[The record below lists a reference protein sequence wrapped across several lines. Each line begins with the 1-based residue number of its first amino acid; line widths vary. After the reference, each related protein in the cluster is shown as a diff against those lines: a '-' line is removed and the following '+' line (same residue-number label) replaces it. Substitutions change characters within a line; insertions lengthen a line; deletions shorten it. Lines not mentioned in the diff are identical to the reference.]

1 MLKLLPILFFA
12 AVNISQI
19 SIFEIDGI
27 FSNGHI
33 NAIQRY
39 VDENDLRE
47 SNLFVIQ
54 YNASDTSENSV
65 TELQELLKDIKTPK
79 AIWVGPNETIVDAG
93 LLKSFDY
100 VGISPGTTIIN
111 KLSNNEFEFLDQEGI
126 YEGYMVVGSIGAF
139 IENLGSEN
147 IISNLTSLEGST
159 PGIVSFDINS
169 DDINEIKFVKPSLY
183 ERFYISISNPFF
195 TYLFFALGFALL
207 GLELFAI
214 GRGLMAF
221 IGALLIGFSSMTF
234 TEFGLNYYGLILFL
248 ISFVIFIKILA
259 RGYFGLLGIAAFSI
273 LHISSIVMF
282 MNYQLEINNFLMIF
296 CSAIISFFYFVAIP
310 TVIRS
315 RLTTDTSAM
324 SSFGGSTVKIL
335 KMLGDSKALV
345 QFERNNFVVEI
356 QNNQTFQLDQEVE
369 VIEID
374 GKLSI

>member
-12 AVNISQI
+12 AVNITQI

-33 NAIQRY
+33 NAIERY
-39 VDENDLRE
+39 INENELNE
-47 SNLFVIQ
+47 SELFVIQ
-54 YNASDTSENSV
+54 YNASDTSSNSIS
-65 TELQELLKDIKTPK
+65 ELQEILKSIKTPK
-79 AIWVGPNETIVDAG
+79 AIWVGPNKTTVDSG

-111 KLSNNEFEFLDQEGI
+111 KLSSNDFALTSQEGI

-139 IENLGSEN
+139 IENLGSEEIVSN
-147 IISNLTSLEGST
+147 ITQEDRGSFNV
-159 PGIVSFDINS
+159 VSFDINS
-169 DDINEIKFVKPSLY
+169 DDINEIKFIKPSLY

-214 GRGLMAF
+214 GPGLMAF
-221 IGALLIGFSSMTF
+221 IGALLIGFSSITF
-234 TEFGLNYYGLILFL
+234 TEFGINYYGLIIFL
-248 ISFVIFIKILA
+248 TSFIIFIKILA
-259 RGYFGLLGIAAFSI
+259 RGYFGPLGVVAFSI
-273 LHISSIVMF
+273 LHLSSVVMF
-282 MNYQLEINNFLMIF
+282 SNYQLEINNFLMIF
-296 CSAIISFFYFVAIP
+296 GSFVISFFYFVAIP

-324 SSFGGSTVKIL
+324 SSFKGSTVKITEFL
-335 KMLGDSKALV
+335 SENRALV
-345 QFERNNFVVEI
+345 QFQKNKLVVEMHDK
-356 QNNQTFQLDQEVE
+356 QPYELNEEVE
-369 VIEID
+369 LTEID

>member
-1 MLKLLPILFFA
+1 M
-12 AVNISQI
+12 
-19 SIFEIDGI
+19 
-27 FSNGHI
+27 
-33 NAIQRY
+33 
-39 VDENDLRE
+39 
-47 SNLFVIQ
+47 
-54 YNASDTSENSV
+54 
-65 TELQELLKDIKTPK
+65 LKDIKTPK

-111 KLSNNEFEFLDQEGI
+111 KLSNNEFEFIDQEGI

-214 GRGLMAF
+214 GPGLMAF

-324 SSFGGSTVKIL
+324 SSFEGSTVKIL

-356 QNNQTFQLDQEVE
+356 QNKQTFQLHQQVE
-369 VIEID
+369 VTEID

>member
-12 AVNISQI
+12 AVNITQI

-39 VDENDLRE
+39 IGENELRE
-47 SNLFVIQ
+47 TNLFVIQ

-65 TELQELLKDIKTPK
+65 VELQELLKGIKTPK
-79 AIWVGPNETIVDAG
+79 AIWVGPNETTVDAR

-100 VGISPGTTIIN
+100 VGISPGTTITN
-111 KLSNNEFEFLDQEGI
+111 KLSNEFEFTNQEGI

-139 IENLGSEN
+139 IENLGSEKIISN
-147 IISNLTSLEGST
+147 IISEEAGTS
-159 PGIVSFDINS
+159 GIVSFDINS

-214 GRGLMAF
+214 GPGLMAF
-221 IGALLIGFSSMTF
+221 IGALLIGFSSITF

-248 ISFVIFIKILA
+248 ISFLIFIKILA
-259 RGYFGLLGIAAFSI
+259 RGYFGPLGIAAFSI

-282 MNYQLEINNFLMIF
+282 SNYQLEINNFLMIF
-296 CSAIISFFYFVAIP
+296 ASSIISFFYFVAIP

-324 SSFGGSTVKIL
+324 SSFKGSKVKIVEL
-335 KMLGDSKALV
+335 LSDNKALV
-345 QFERNNFVVEI
+345 QSESNSFVIEI
-356 QNNQTFQLDQEVE
+356 ENKQSLEVNQEVE
-369 VIEID
+369 IVEKD

>member
-54 YNASDTSENSV
+54 NNASDTSENSV

-79 AIWVGPNETIVDAG
+79 AIWVGPNETIVDAR

-159 PGIVSFDINS
+159 HGIVSFDINS

-214 GRGLMAF
+214 GPGLMAF

-324 SSFGGSTVKIL
+324 SSFEGSTVKIL

-345 QFERNNFVVEI
+345 QFERNKFVVEI

-369 VIEID
+369 VTEID

>member
-214 GRGLMAF
+214 GPGLMAF

-282 MNYQLEINNFLMIF
+282 MNYQLEINSFLMIF

-369 VIEID
+369 VTEID

>member
-147 IISNLTSLEGST
+147 IISNLTSLDGST
-159 PGIVSFDINS
+159 PGIISFDINS

-214 GRGLMAF
+214 GPGLMAF

-282 MNYQLEINNFLMIF
+282 MNYQLEINSFLMIF

-369 VIEID
+369 VTEID

>member
-39 VDENDLRE
+39 VDENDLSE

-54 YNASDTSENSV
+54 YNASDTSENGV

-111 KLSNNEFEFLDQEGI
+111 KLSNNEFEFIDQEGI

-159 PGIVSFDINS
+159 HGIVSFDINS

-214 GRGLMAF
+214 GPGLMAF

-234 TEFGLNYYGLILFL
+234 IEFGLNYYGLILFL

-324 SSFGGSTVKIL
+324 SSFEGSTVKIL

-345 QFERNNFVVEI
+345 QFERNKFVVEI

-369 VIEID
+369 VTEID

>member
-27 FSNGHI
+27 FANGHI

-111 KLSNNEFEFLDQEGI
+111 KLSNNEFEFIDQEGI
-126 YEGYMVVGSIGAF
+126 YEDYMVVGSIGAF

-214 GRGLMAF
+214 GPGLMAF

-324 SSFGGSTVKIL
+324 SSFEGSTVKIL

-369 VIEID
+369 VTEID

>member
-54 YNASDTSENSV
+54 YNASDTSENGV

-111 KLSNNEFEFLDQEGI
+111 KLSNNEFESIDQEGI

-214 GRGLMAF
+214 GPGLMAF

-324 SSFGGSTVKIL
+324 SSFEGSTVKIL

-345 QFERNNFVVEI
+345 QFERNKFVVEI

-369 VIEID
+369 VTEID

>member
-39 VDENDLRE
+39 VDENDLSE
-47 SNLFVIQ
+47 SKLFVIQ
-54 YNASDTSENSV
+54 YNASDTSENGV
-65 TELQELLKDIKTPK
+65 TKLQELLKDIKTPK

-100 VGISPGTTIIN
+100 VGLSPGTTIIN
-111 KLSNNEFEFLDQEGI
+111 KLSNNEFEFIDQEGI

-159 PGIVSFDINS
+159 HGIVSFDINS

-214 GRGLMAF
+214 GPGLMAF

-234 TEFGLNYYGLILFL
+234 IEFGLNYYGLILFL

-324 SSFGGSTVKIL
+324 SSFEGSTVKIL
-335 KMLGDSKALV
+335 KMLSDSKALV
-345 QFERNNFVVEI
+345 QFERTKFVVEI

-369 VIEID
+369 VTEID

>member
-79 AIWVGPNETIVDAG
+79 AIWVGPNETTVDAG

-214 GRGLMAF
+214 GPGLMAF

-324 SSFGGSTVKIL
+324 SSFEGSTVKIL

-369 VIEID
+369 VTEID

>member
-39 VDENDLRE
+39 VDENDLSE

-54 YNASDTSENSV
+54 YNASDTSENGV

-111 KLSNNEFEFLDQEGI
+111 KLSNNEFEFIDQEGI

-159 PGIVSFDINS
+159 LGIVSFDINS

-214 GRGLMAF
+214 GPGLMAF

-234 TEFGLNYYGLILFL
+234 IEFGLNYYGLILFL

-324 SSFGGSTVKIL
+324 SSFEGSTVKIL

-345 QFERNNFVVEI
+345 QFERNKFVVEI

-369 VIEID
+369 VTEID

>member
-39 VDENDLRE
+39 VDENDLSE

-54 YNASDTSENSV
+54 YNASDTSENGLI
-65 TELQELLKDIKTPK
+65 ELQELLKEIKTPK

-111 KLSNNEFEFLDQEGI
+111 KLSNNEFEFIDQEGI

-214 GRGLMAF
+214 GPGLMAF

-324 SSFGGSTVKIL
+324 SSFEGSTVKIL

-345 QFERNNFVVEI
+345 QFERNKFVVEI

-369 VIEID
+369 VTEID

>member
-54 YNASDTSENSV
+54 YNATDTSENSV

-159 PGIVSFDINS
+159 HGIVSFDINS

-214 GRGLMAF
+214 GPGLMAF

-369 VIEID
+369 VTEID

>member
-65 TELQELLKDIKTPK
+65 TELQELLKEIKTPK

-214 GRGLMAF
+214 GPGLMAF

-369 VIEID
+369 VTEID

>member
-54 YNASDTSENSV
+54 YNASDTSVNSV
-65 TELQELLKDIKTPK
+65 VELQELLKGIKTPI
-79 AIWVGPNETIVDAG
+79 AIWVGPNETTVDAR

-100 VGISPGTTIIN
+100 VGISPGTTITN
-111 KLSNNEFEFLDQEGI
+111 KLSNNEFEFTNQEGI

-147 IISNLTSLEGST
+147 IISNLTSLKGST
-159 PGIVSFDINS
+159 PGFVSFDINS

-214 GRGLMAF
+214 GPGLMAF

-234 TEFGLNYYGLILFL
+234 IEFGLNYYGLILFL

-324 SSFGGSTVKIL
+324 SSFEGSTVKIL

-345 QFERNNFVVEI
+345 QFERNKFVVEI

-369 VIEID
+369 VTEID

>member
-147 IISNLTSLEGST
+147 IISNLTSLDGST
-159 PGIVSFDINS
+159 PGIISFDINS

-214 GRGLMAF
+214 GPGLMAF

-356 QNNQTFQLDQEVE
+356 QNNQTFQPDQEVE
-369 VIEID
+369 VTEID

>member
-195 TYLFFALGFALL
+195 TYLCFALGFALL

-214 GRGLMAF
+214 GPGLMAF

-234 TEFGLNYYGLILFL
+234 IEFGLNYYGLILFL

-369 VIEID
+369 VTEID

>member
-19 SIFEIDGI
+19 SIFEIDCI

-39 VDENDLRE
+39 VDENDLSE

-111 KLSNNEFEFLDQEGI
+111 KLSNNEFESIDQEGI

-214 GRGLMAF
+214 GPGLMAF

-234 TEFGLNYYGLILFL
+234 TEFGLNYYGLVLFL

-296 CSAIISFFYFVAIP
+296 CSAIISFFYFVSIP

-324 SSFGGSTVKIL
+324 SSFEGSTVKIL

-345 QFERNNFVVEI
+345 QFERNKFVVEI

-369 VIEID
+369 VTEID

>member
-65 TELQELLKDIKTPK
+65 TELQELLKDIKTSK

-183 ERFYISISNPFF
+183 ERFYISISNTFF

-214 GRGLMAF
+214 GPGLMAF

-369 VIEID
+369 VTEID

>member
-1 MLKLLPILFFA
+1 MLKLLPILFL
-12 AVNISQI
+12 AVINTTQI
-19 SIFEIDGI
+19 SIFEIDCI

-39 VDENDLRE
+39 INENELKD
-47 SNLFVIQ
+47 SSLFVIQ
-54 YNASDTSENSV
+54 YNASDVNENSV
-65 TELQELLKDIKTPK
+65 NELQEILKSIKTPK
-79 AIWVGPNETIVDAG
+79 AIWVGPNKTTVDSG

-111 KLSNNEFEFLDQEGI
+111 KLSNNEFEFTNQEGI

-139 IENLGSEN
+139 IENLGSEKITSN
-147 IISNLTSLEGST
+147 ITSEEGTS
-159 PGIVSFDINS
+159 GIISFDINS

-214 GRGLMAF
+214 GPGLMAF
-221 IGALLIGFSSMTF
+221 IGALLIGFSSITF
-234 TEFGLNYYGLILFL
+234 TEFGLNYYGLILFV
-248 ISFVIFIKILA
+248 ISFMIFIKILA
-259 RGYFGLLGIAAFSI
+259 RGYFGPLGIAAFSI

-282 MNYQLEINNFLMIF
+282 SNYQLEINNFLMIF
-296 CSAIISFFYFVAIP
+296 ASSIISFFYFVAIP

-324 SSFGGSTVKIL
+324 SSFKGSKVKIVEL
-335 KMLGDSKALV
+335 LSDNKALV
-345 QFERNNFVVEI
+345 QSESNNFVVEI
-356 QNNQTFQLDQEVE
+356 ENKQSLEVNQVVE
-369 VIEID
+369 IEEID

>member
-12 AVNISQI
+12 AVNITQI

-39 VDENDLRE
+39 VNENELKDT
-47 SNLFVIQ
+47 SLFVIQ
-54 YNASDTSENSV
+54 YNASDVNEDSIN
-65 TELQELLKDIKTPK
+65 ELQEILKSIKTPK
-79 AIWVGPNETIVDAG
+79 AIWVGPNKTTVDSG

-100 VGISPGTTIIN
+100 VGISPGTIIIN
-111 KLSNNEFEFLDQEGI
+111 KISNNEFELTNQEGI

-139 IENLGSEN
+139 IENLGSEEIVSN
-147 IISNLTSLEGST
+147 ISLEEGST
-159 PGIVSFDINS
+159 VGIVNFDINS
-169 DDINEIKFVKPSLY
+169 DEINEIKFVKPSLY

-214 GRGLMAF
+214 GPGLMAF
-221 IGALLIGFSSMTF
+221 IGSLLIGFSSITF
-234 TEFGLNYYGLILFL
+234 TEFDLNYYGLILFL
-248 ISFVIFIKILA
+248 ISFLIFIKILA
-259 RGYFGLLGIAAFSI
+259 RGYFGPLGIVAFSI

-282 MNYQLEINNFLMIF
+282 SKYQLETNNFLMLF
-296 CSAIISFFYFVAIP
+296 GSVTISFFYFVAIP

-324 SSFGGSTVKIL
+324 SSFKGSKVKVL
-335 KMLGDSKALV
+335 ELLSDNKALV
-345 QFERNNFVVEI
+345 QFEKNKFVVEM
-356 QNNQTFQLDQEVE
+356 QNEESYELNLEVE
-369 VIEID
+369 VDEID

>member
-159 PGIVSFDINS
+159 PGTVSFDINS

-214 GRGLMAF
+214 GPGLMAF

-324 SSFGGSTVKIL
+324 SSFEGSTVKIL

-369 VIEID
+369 VTEID

>member
-12 AVNISQI
+12 AVNITQI

-33 NAIQRY
+33 NAIERY
-39 VDENDLRE
+39 INENELNE
-47 SNLFVIQ
+47 SDLFVIQ
-54 YNASDTSENSV
+54 YNASDTSSNSIS
-65 TELQELLKDIKTPK
+65 ELQEILKSIKTPK
-79 AIWVGPNETIVDAG
+79 AIWVGPNKTTVDSG

-111 KLSNNEFEFLDQEGI
+111 KLSSNEFALTSQEGI

-139 IENLGSEN
+139 IENLGSEEIVSN
-147 IISNLTSLEGST
+147 ITQEDRGSFNV
-159 PGIVSFDINS
+159 VSFDINS
-169 DDINEIKFVKPSLY
+169 DDINEIKFIKPSLY

-214 GRGLMAF
+214 GPGLMAF
-221 IGALLIGFSSMTF
+221 IGALLIGFSSITF
-234 TEFGLNYYGLILFL
+234 TEFGINYYGLIIFFS
-248 ISFVIFIKILA
+248 SFIIFIKILA
-259 RGYFGLLGIAAFSI
+259 RGYFGPLGVVAFSI
-273 LHISSIVMF
+273 LHLSSVVMF
-282 MNYQLEINNFLMIF
+282 SNYQLEINNFLMIF
-296 CSAIISFFYFVAIP
+296 GSFVISFFYFVAIP

-324 SSFGGSTVKIL
+324 SSFKGSTVKIIEFL
-335 KMLGDSKALV
+335 SENRALV
-345 QFERNNFVVEI
+345 QFQKNKLVVEMHDK
-356 QNNQTFQLDQEVE
+356 QPYELNEEVE
-369 VIEID
+369 LTEID

>member
-159 PGIVSFDINS
+159 HGIVSFDINS

-214 GRGLMAF
+214 GPGLMAF

-369 VIEID
+369 VTEID

>member
-39 VDENDLRE
+39 VDENDLSE

-54 YNASDTSENSV
+54 YNASDTSENGV

-111 KLSNNEFEFLDQEGI
+111 KLSNNEFESIDQEGI

-159 PGIVSFDINS
+159 PGIVKFDINS

-214 GRGLMAF
+214 GPGLMAF

-273 LHISSIVMF
+273 LHTSSIVMF

-324 SSFGGSTVKIL
+324 SSFEGSTVKIL
-335 KMLGDSKALV
+335 KVLGDSKALV

-369 VIEID
+369 VTEID

>member
-1 MLKLLPILFFA
+1 MLKLLPILFFG

-54 YNASDTSENSV
+54 YNASDTSENGV

-214 GRGLMAF
+214 GPGLMAF

-369 VIEID
+369 VTEID

>member
-27 FSNGHI
+27 FSNSHI

-214 GRGLMAF
+214 GPGLMAF

-369 VIEID
+369 VTEID

>member
-39 VDENDLRE
+39 VNENELKDT
-47 SNLFVIQ
+47 SLFVIQ
-54 YNASDTSENSV
+54 YNASDVNEDSIN
-65 TELQELLKDIKTPK
+65 ELQEILKSIKTPK

-159 PGIVSFDINS
+159 PGIVSVDINS

-214 GRGLMAF
+214 GPGLMAF

-324 SSFGGSTVKIL
+324 SSFEGSTVKIL
-335 KMLGDSKALV
+335 KMLSDSKALV
-345 QFERNNFVVEI
+345 QFERNKFVVEI

-369 VIEID
+369 VTEID

>member
-159 PGIVSFDINS
+159 HGIVSFDINS

-214 GRGLMAF
+214 GPGLMAF

-259 RGYFGLLGIAAFSI
+259 RGYFGLLGFAAFSI

-324 SSFGGSTVKIL
+324 SSFEGSTVKIL

-345 QFERNNFVVEI
+345 QFERNKFVVEI

-369 VIEID
+369 VTEID

>member
-54 YNASDTSENSV
+54 YNASDKSENSV
-65 TELQELLKDIKTPK
+65 TELQELLKEIKTPK

-100 VGISPGTTIIN
+100 VGLSPGTTIIN
-111 KLSNNEFEFLDQEGI
+111 KLSNNEFESIDQEGI

-214 GRGLMAF
+214 GPGLMAF

-282 MNYQLEINNFLMIF
+282 MNYQLEINSFLMIF

-324 SSFGGSTVKIL
+324 SSFEGSTVKIL

-345 QFERNNFVVEI
+345 QFERNKFVVER

-369 VIEID
+369 VTEID

>member
-65 TELQELLKDIKTPK
+65 TELQELLKDIKSPK

-214 GRGLMAF
+214 GPGLMAF

-234 TEFGLNYYGLILFL
+234 IEFGLNYYGLILFL

-369 VIEID
+369 VTEID

>member
-39 VDENDLRE
+39 VDENDLRQ

-65 TELQELLKDIKTPK
+65 AELQELLKDIKTPK

-100 VGISPGTTIIN
+100 VGISPGTTSIN

-214 GRGLMAF
+214 GPGLMAF

-324 SSFGGSTVKIL
+324 SSFEGSTVKIL

-345 QFERNNFVVEI
+345 QFERNKFVVEI

-369 VIEID
+369 VTEID

>member
-111 KLSNNEFEFLDQEGI
+111 KLSNNEFQFLDQEGI

-214 GRGLMAF
+214 GPGLMAF

-369 VIEID
+369 VTEID